1 MSAAHKTG
9 AENTRWDLTDLYTG
23 IDDPKLMDDVQ
34 KLATRAADFAKAYKG
49 QLAQKLGAALADY
62 VEMDKLSNKIF
73 VYIFLN
79 QSCDGANQNIQQ
91 KMAKAQ
97 EAWAKASANHMTFF
111 EHELAEIDDKAYQNL
126 LMTDK
131 VVKHHQPMLDH
142 VRAQAKYL
150 LSEEVERALTL
161 RSPFGPSEW
170 SNYFDEV
177 EAEVVFTLKNQEMNI
192 SEILHILSESTDR
205 AEREEALRVTNQG
218 IKDHMAK
225 VMARALNATIGQKNI
240 DDAERG
246 YAHIMT
252 SRNISNK
259 VPDAVVEALH
269 TAVNT
274 EGAHQ
279 ARRYYR
285 LLAAHLGYDTLKWS
299 DRNAKPFK
307 DVDKTTSW
315 DECLN
320 MVTEAYGSFSPKL
333 AELIQQMIDNKWVDA
348 PTYKGKT
355 GGAFNYSVEL
365 PQGVRTYTFLNYL
378 GSPRDVMTVA
388 HEFGHG
394 VHGML
399 AGEAQGTLMM
409 QAPMAYAETASIFG
423 EMVTFNYLLSRTTS
437 DKDKLALVM
446 GKSGDFL
453 NSVCRQISFSTFEQR
468 IHTARMEGK
477 LTVEDFNTHWMS
489 VTKGMYGANGDVFTY
504 DDMDHMWGYVSHFLR
519 PFYVYAYAFG
529 ELLTQSLFAVK
540 DQFGDDFEPLYLD
553 LLRAGGTKDAVEL
566 LKPFGLDP
574 TDPAFWVKGIQA
586 SIGTWLD
593 EAERLSSTLGVKA
606 A

>member
-1 MSAAHKTG
+1 MPAQNKTG
-9 AENTRWDLTDLYTG
+9 AETIRWDLTDLYTG
-23 IDDPKLMDDVQ
+23 VSDPKLMQDVT
-34 KLATRAADFAKAYKG
+34 LITRTAADFSESFKG
-49 QLAQKLGAALADY
+49 KLSQKLGEALSAY
-62 VEMDKLSNKIF
+62 RELDKLSNRIF

-79 QSCDGANQNIQQ
+79 QSCDGANQTIQQ
-91 KMAKAQ
+91 VMAKAQ
-97 EAWAKASANHMTFF
+97 EAWAVASANHLTFF
-111 EHELAEIDDKAYQNL
+111 EHELAAIDEKTYQNL
-126 LMTDK
+126 LLTDK

-142 VRAQAKYL
+142 LRAQAKYL
-150 LSEEVERALTL
+150 LSEDVERALTL
-161 RSPFGPSEW
+161 RAPFGPSEW
-170 SNYFDEV
+170 GNYFDEV
-177 EAEVVFTLKNQEMNI
+177 EAEVTFKLGGKKMNI

-205 AEREEALRVTNQG
+205 EERAEALKVTNQG

-225 VMARALNATIGQKNI
+225 VMARALNATIGHKNI
-240 DDAERG
+240 EDAERG
-246 YAHIMT
+246 YENTMT
-252 SRNISNK
+252 SRNIGNK

-274 EGAHQ
+274 AGARQ

-285 LLAAHLGYDTLKWS
+285 LLAAHLGYDKLKWS

-307 DVDKTTSW
+307 DSDAQISW
-315 DECLN
+315 HDCLN
-320 MVTEAYGSFSPKL
+320 IVTEAYGSFSPKL
-333 AELIQQMIDNKWVDA
+333 AGLIQHMIDNKWVDA

-355 GGAFNYSVEL
+355 GGAYNYSVEL
-365 PQGVRTYTFLNYL
+365 PEGVRTYTFLNYL
-378 GSPRDVMTVA
+378 GSTRDVMTVA

-399 AGEAQGTLMM
+399 AGEKQGSLMM

-423 EMVTFNYLLSRTTS
+423 EMVTFNYLLGRSKS
-437 DKDKLALVM
+437 DREKLALVM
-446 GKSGDFL
+446 GKTGDFL
-453 NSVCRQISFSTFEQR
+453 NSVCRQISFSSFEQR
-468 IHTARMEGK
+468 IHTARKEGK
-477 LTVEDFNTHWMS
+477 LTVEDFNGHWMS
-489 VTKGMYGANGDVFTY
+489 VTETMYGADGDVFTY
-504 DDMDHMWGYVSHFLR
+504 QDMDHMWGYVSHFLR

-553 LLRAGGTKDAVEL
+553 LLRAGGTKDAIEL

-574 TDPAFWVKGIQA
+574 TDPAFWTKGIEA